1 MINPHTKA
9 LTMIDLATGWFE
21 IIQYKDK
28 QADTILNLVEKM
40 WLCIYPIPTIIMNNR
55 RNKFLCHAFKN
66 DLIENKYGI
75 KSKCA
80 ITTNPQ
86 ENLILERINKVIANL
101 VHMFDSQKNY
111 LDEDEPWAGILAA
124 TAFVVHSMYDT
135 KL

>member
-1 MINPHTKA
+1 
-9 LTMIDLATGWFE
+9 
-21 IIQYKDK
+21 
-28 QADTILNLVEKM
+28 
-40 WLCIYPIPTIIMNNR
+40 MNNR

-135 KL
+135 KLWATPGQLVLVCDMILNTPFVTDWEDIMRCK